1 MAWVE
6 ESGTIPDE
14 YLGYGVQ
21 EETTDGKLSALIYT
35 PTYTSPIDEK
45 ETSGSAVRVTD
56 SALLSK
62 YQAAKADNPDTAYD
76 VVKPAMSLSGTY
88 YRQTSGKDPVA
99 SQAYE
104 KVQSYYDK
112 MKSACSKYKGAQY
125 SACMRMV
132 EAKAAQ
138 MQSKIPGFAKGG
150 MVNGAQDMMNK
161 NYYADGGE
169 VGMAAN
175 APSPEEMQALM
186 DNPQASEPSVANA
199 VDRIASNLTQEE
211 TNVLDMALN
220 DYPQLITILDKAEL
234 AIGTGAAMEDAI
246 PADEIG
252 MANEFTEDGKVS
264 GPGTGTSDSIPAR
277 LSDGEFVVTAKAV
290 KQIGVDKLRK
300 MMEKAEKEYDNAM
313 YQQEAKQMED
323 TGYAIGGL
331 LDQARKQ
338 YANMES
344 AVAEYQQPMEMQQPT
359 NVNGMGQQMPAGEV
373 GMMAQRTI
381 DMNRNQ
387 PVQQQRQEANTNV
400 RSADAASMMN
410 AQSMETAAD
419 RAAAQEQ
426 LVTGA
431 QEEEQ
436 DMGLMSR

>member
-35 PTYTSPIDEK
+35 PTYTSPVDEK
-45 ETSGSAVRVTD
+45 ETSGGEVRVTD

-62 YQAAKADNPDTAYD
+62 YEAAKADNPDTAYN
-76 VVKPAMSLSGTY
+76 VVKPSMSLSGTY

-112 MKSACSKYKGAQY
+112 MKSACSGYKGAQY

-186 DNPQASEPSVANA
+186 DNPQTSEPFDTDV
-199 VDRIASNLTQEE
+199 VDRIASFLSAEETQILDAALTQFPE
-211 TNVLDMALN
+211 
-220 DYPQLITILDKAEL
+220 LITILDKAEM
-234 AIGTGAAMEDAI
+234 AIGGGE
-246 PADEIG
+246 ESG
-252 MANEFTEDGKVS
+252 EFDGEGPVN
-264 GPGTGTSDSIPAR
+264 GPGTETSDSIPAR

-300 MMEKAEKEYDNAM
+300 MMERAEKEYDNAM

-373 GMMAQRTI
+373 GMMAQRTV

-387 PVQQQRQEANTNV
+387 PVQQRQEANTNV

-426 LVTGA
+426 LVTGS

-436 DMGLMSR
+436 DISLMSR